1 MNMADN
7 QLTENDEDDIVI
19 IEGEAPVEEAATEEA
34 DNSDDDDDDDDDGD
48 ERLGDSE
55 DDSDE
60 EIARRSRSNVKRMK
74 QRERQKR
81 AKEHADRELAEL
93 REQNDALLRRV
104 SVIEGNTLA
113 SNVSAIDQRIAQAQ
127 ADVKQ
132 AESIIARAVEAGNG
146 DDVATAMRLRDEA
159 QYEAQQLWQQKQ
171 QVEQARQ
178 QHANP
183 GPDPRVVN
191 YAKEWMNANPWYDPS
206 GRDEDSAITKV
217 IDNQLAAEGY
227 NPKDADYWHELTRRV
242 AARIGNDDDEAE
254 TRPSPTKRK
263 APPTGTTREH
273 APVSTKKEIY
283 VTPERKQA
291 MIDAGIWDDVPRRN
305 QMLKAYQ
312 AYDKSSAR

>member
-1 MNMADN
+1 MADN
-7 QLTENDEDDIVI
+7 QITENDGDDEFEI
-19 IEGEAPVEEAATEEA
+19 IEGEEPVQEPVQ
-34 DNSDDDDDDDDDGD
+34 DDDDSDDDDDGD

-55 DDSDE
+55 DDSDD
-60 EIARRSRSNVKRMK
+60 EIVSRNRIK
-74 QRERQKR
+74 RQKRREVRQR
-81 AKEHADRELAEL
+81 AKEHADRELSLL
-93 REQNDALLRRV
+93 REQNETLLRRV

-132 AESIIARAVEAGNG
+132 AEVIIARAVEAGNG

-171 QVEQARQ
+171 QVEQVRQ

-242 AARIGNDDDEAE
+242 ASRIGGDDEVE
-254 TRPSPTKRK
+254 TRQSPSKRK

-291 MIDAGIWDDVPRRN
+291 MVDAGIWDDVPRRN

>member
-1 MNMADN
+1 MADN
-7 QLTENDEDDIVI
+7 QLTENDGEDEFEI
-19 IEGEAPVEEAATEEA
+19 IEGEEPVEEAEAEEEA
-34 DNSDDDDDDDDDGD
+34 DDSDEDEYEGDG
-48 ERLGDSE
+48 RLGDSE

-60 EIARRSRSNVKRMK
+60 EIASRSRSNVKRQK
-74 QRERQKR
+74 QRERQRR
-81 AKEHADRELAEL
+81 AKEHADRELALL

-113 SNVSAIDQRIAQAQ
+113 SNVNAIDQRIAQAQ

-132 AESIIARAVEAGNG
+132 AEAIIARAVEAGNG

-171 QVEQARQ
+171 QVEHVRQ

-191 YAKEWMNANPWYDPS
+191 YAKEWMDANPWYDPS

-242 AARIGNDDDEAE
+242 AARIGDDGAE
-254 TRPSPTKRK
+254 TRSSPSKRR

-291 MIDAGIWDDVPRRN
+291 MIDAGIWDDIPRRN

>member
-1 MNMADN
+1 MADN
-7 QLTENDEDDIVI
+7 QLTEDDDDIVV
-19 IEGEAPVEEAATEEA
+19 IEGEPPVADDKPEA
-34 DNSDDDDDDDDDGD
+34 DDADDDDDDDSGD

-60 EIARRSRSNVKRMK
+60 EIVSRNRIK
-74 QRERQKR
+74 RQKR
-81 AKEHADRELAEL
+81 QAARQRHKEKADLELQLL

-104 SVIEGNTLA
+104 SAIEGNTLA
-113 SNVSAIDQRIAQAQ
+113 NNVSAIDQRIAQVQ
-127 ADVKQ
+127 NEVKQ
-132 AESIIARAVEAGNG
+132 AEAIIARAVEAGNG
-146 DDVATAMRLRDEA
+146 EDVAAAMRLRDEA
-159 QYEAQQLWQQKQ
+159 QYEVSQLWQNKQ
-171 QVEQARQ
+171 QVEQVRQ

-183 GPDPRVVN
+183 GPDQRVVN
-191 YAKEWMNANPWYDPS
+191 YAKEWMQANPWYDPN

-217 IDNQLAAEGY
+217 IDNQLAAAGY
-227 NPKDADYWHELTRRV
+227 DPKSPDYWHELTRRV
-242 AARIGNDDDEAE
+242 AARIGDGGAE
-254 TRPSPTKRK
+254 TTSAPAKRK

-312 AYDKSSAR
+312 AYDKSSAN

>member
-1 MNMADN
+1 MADN
-7 QLTENDEDDIVI
+7 QLTENEDEFEI
-19 IEGEAPVEEAATEEA
+19 IEGEEPVQEPVQDEDA
-34 DNSDDDDDDDDDGD
+34 DDSDDDDDGD

-55 DDSDE
+55 DDSDD
-60 EIARRSRSNVKRMK
+60 EIVSRNRIK
-74 QRERQKR
+74 RQKRREVRQR
-81 AKEHADRELAEL
+81 AKEHADRELALL
-93 REQNDALLRRV
+93 REQNDTLLRRV
-104 SVIEGNTLA
+104 SAIEGNTLA
-113 SNVSAIDQRIAQAQ
+113 SNVNALDHRIAQAQ

-159 QYEAQQLWQQKQ
+159 QYEAQQLWQHKQ
-171 QVEQARQ
+171 QVEQVRQ

-191 YAKEWMNANPWYDPS
+191 YAKEWMDANPWYDPR

-217 IDNQLAAEGY
+217 IDNQLASEGY

-242 AARIGNDDDEAE
+242 ASRIGDDEAE
-254 TRPSPTKRK
+254 TRSSPSKRR

>member
-1 MNMADN
+1 MADN
-7 QLTENDEDDIVI
+7 QITEDDNDEDIVV
-19 IEGEAPVEEAATEEA
+19 IEGEPPVEDDTPETY
-34 DNSDDDDDDDDDGD
+34 DDSDDDSDDDDSD

-55 DDSDE
+55 DDSDD
-60 EIARRSRSNVKRMK
+60 EIVSRNRIK
-74 QRERQKR
+74 RQKR
-81 AKEHADRELAEL
+81 QAARQRHKERADAELNLL

-104 SVIEGNTLA
+104 SAIEGNTLA
-113 SNVSAIDQRIAQAQ
+113 NNVSAIDQRLNQVQ
-127 ADVKQ
+127 NEVKQ
-132 AESIIARAVEAGNG
+132 AEMIIARAVEAGNG
-146 DDVATAMRLRDEA
+146 EDVAAAMRLRDDA
-159 QYEAQQLWQQKQ
+159 QREVAQLWQSKQ
-171 QVEQARQ
+171 QVEQVRQ

-191 YAKEWMNANPWYDPS
+191 YAKEWMQANPWYDPN

-217 IDNQLAAEGY
+217 IDNQLAAAGY
-227 NPKDADYWHELTRRV
+227 DPKSSEYWHELTRRV
-242 AARIGNDDDEAE
+242 AARIGDDGA
-254 TRPSPTKRK
+254 SAAPTKRK

-312 AYDKSSAR
+312 AYDKSSAN

>member
-1 MNMADN
+1 MADN
-7 QLTENDEDDIVI
+7 QLTEEDEFEI
-19 IEGEAPVEEAATEEA
+19 IEGETPDEDAGVGDA
-34 DNSDDDDDDDDDGD
+34 DGSDDDEDDGDSD

-60 EIARRSRSNVKRMK
+60 EIARKSRSNVKRAK
-74 QRERQKR
+74 QRERRLR

-93 REQNDALLRRV
+93 REQNNTLLRRV

-113 SNVSAIDQRIAQAQ
+113 SNVNAIDQRIAQAQ
-127 ADVKQ
+127 YDAKQ

-159 QYEAQQLWQQKQ
+159 HYEAQQLWQHKQ
-171 QVEQARQ
+171 QVEQIRH

-191 YAKEWMNANPWYDPS
+191 YAKEWMDANPWYDPS
-206 GRDEDSAITKV
+206 GRDEESAITKV
-217 IDNQLAAEGY
+217 IDNQLASEGY

-242 AARIGNDDDEAE
+242 ASRIGDDDAE
-254 TRPSPTKRK
+254 TRSSPSKRR

>member
-1 MNMADN
+1 MADN
-7 QLTENDEDDIVI
+7 QLTEDDGDDDIVV
-19 IEGEAPVEEAATEEA
+19 IEGEAPPQEDAEPKDDA
-34 DNSDDDDDDDDDGD
+34 DDADDDDDSD

-55 DDSDE
+55 DDSEE
-60 EIARRSRSNVKRMK
+60 EIVSRNRIKRQRRQAAR
-74 QRERQKR
+74 QRH
-81 AKEHADRELAEL
+81 KEQADLELQLL
-93 REQNDALLRRV
+93 REQNEALLRRV
-104 SVIEGNTLA
+104 SAIEGNTLA
-113 SNVSAIDQRIAQAQ
+113 NNATALEQRLHQVQQEI
-127 ADVKQ
+127 KQ
-132 AESIIARAVEAGNG
+132 AETIIARAVEAGNG
-146 DDVATAMRLRDEA
+146 EDVATAMRLRDDAQREA
-159 QYEAQQLWQQKQ
+159 AQLWQNKQ
-171 QVEQARQ
+171 QMEQIREK
-178 QHANP
+178 HANP

-227 NPKDADYWHELTRRV
+227 DPKSPDYWHELTRRV
-242 AARIGNDDDEAE
+242 ASRIGDDSGE
-254 TRPSPTKRK
+254 TRQSPAKRK

-312 AYDKSSAR
+312 AYDKSSAN

>member
-1 MNMADN
+1 MADN
-7 QLTENDEDDIVI
+7 QLTENDGEDEFEI
-19 IEGEAPVEEAATEEA
+19 IEGEEPVEEAEAEEEA
-34 DNSDDDDDDDDDGD
+34 DDSDEDEYEGDG
-48 ERLGDSE
+48 RLGDSE

-60 EIARRSRSNVKRMK
+60 EIASRSRSNVKRQK
-74 QRERQKR
+74 QRERQRR
-81 AKEHADRELAEL
+81 AKEHADRELALL

-104 SVIEGNTLA
+104 SAIEGNTLA
-113 SNVSAIDQRIAQAQ
+113 SNVNAIDQRIAQAQ

-132 AESIIARAVEAGNG
+132 AEAIIARAVEAGNG

-171 QVEQARQ
+171 QVEHVRQ

-191 YAKEWMNANPWYDPS
+191 YAKEWMDANPWYDPS

-242 AARIGNDDDEAE
+242 AARIGDDGAE
-254 TRPSPTKRK
+254 TRQSPNKRR

>member
-1 MNMADN
+1 MADN
-7 QLTENDEDDIVI
+7 QLTENEDEFEI
-19 IEGEAPVEEAATEEA
+19 IEGEAPVDDAETDDA
-34 DNSDDDDDDDDDGD
+34 DDGDDDDSD

-60 EIARRSRSNVKRMK
+60 EIANRSRSNVKRQK
-74 QRERQKR
+74 QRERRQR
-81 AKEHADRELAEL
+81 AKEHADRELALL
-93 REQNDALLRRV
+93 REQNETLLRRV
-104 SVIEGNTLA
+104 SVIEGHTLA

-127 ADVKQ
+127 YEAKQ
-132 AESIIARAVEAGNG
+132 AEAIIARAVEAGNG
-146 DDVATAMRLRDEA
+146 SDVATAMRLRDEA
-159 QYEAQQLWQQKQ
+159 HYEAQQLWQHKQ
-171 QVEQARQ
+171 QAEQVRQ

-191 YAKEWMNANPWYDPS
+191 YAKEWMDANPWYDPS

-217 IDNQLAAEGY
+217 IDNQLASEGY
-227 NPKDADYWHELTRRV
+227 SPKDADYWHELTRRV
-242 AARIGNDDDEAE
+242 ASRIGDDGAE
-254 TRPSPTKRK
+254 TRSSPSKRR

-273 APVSTKKEIY
+273 APVSTKREIY

-291 MIDAGIWDDVPRRN
+291 MVDAGIWDDVPRRN

>member
-1 MNMADN
+1 MADN
-7 QLTENDEDDIVI
+7 QITENDEDDIVI
-19 IEGEAPVEEAATEEA
+19 IEGEAPVEEAETEDA
-34 DNSDDDDDDDDDGD
+34 DDSDDDDDD

-60 EIARRSRSNVKRMK
+60 EISRSRSRIKRTK
-74 QRERQKR
+74 QRERQRR

-93 REQNDALLRRV
+93 REQNDTLLRRV
-104 SVIEGNTLA
+104 SAIEGNTLA
-113 SNVSAIDQRIAQAQ
+113 SNVNAIDHRIAQAQ

-171 QVEQARQ
+171 QVEQVRH

-191 YAKEWMNANPWYDPS
+191 YAKEWMDANPWYDPR

-242 AARIGNDDDEAE
+242 ASRIGDDEAE
-254 TRPSPTKRK
+254 TRQSPSKRR

>member
-1 MNMADN
+1 MADN
-7 QLTENDEDDIVI
+7 QITENDGDDEFEI
-19 IEGEAPVEEAATEEA
+19 IEGEAPVEEAATEDA
-34 DNSDDDDDDDDDGD
+34 DDSDDDDDDSD

-55 DDSDE
+55 DDSDD
-60 EIARRSRSNVKRMK
+60 EIVSRNRIK
-74 QRERQKR
+74 RQKRREVRQR
-81 AKEHADRELAEL
+81 AKEHADRELSLL
-93 REQNDALLRRV
+93 REQNETLLRRV
-104 SVIEGNTLA
+104 SAIEGNTLA

-132 AESIIARAVEAGNG
+132 AEAIIARAVEAGNG

-171 QVEQARQ
+171 QVEQVRQ

-242 AARIGNDDDEAE
+242 ASRIGDDEAE
-254 TRPSPTKRK
+254 TRPSPSKRK

>member
-1 MNMADN
+1 MADN
-7 QLTENDEDDIVI
+7 QITENDGEDEFEI
-19 IEGEAPVEEAATEEA
+19 IEGEAPVEEAET
-34 DNSDDDDDDDDDGD
+34 DDSDDDDDDGD

-55 DDSDE
+55 DDSDD
-60 EIARRSRSNVKRMK
+60 EIVSRNRIK
-74 QRERQKR
+74 RQKRREVRQR
-81 AKEHADRELAEL
+81 AKEHADRELSLL
-93 REQNDALLRRV
+93 REQNETLLRRV
-104 SVIEGNTLA
+104 SAIEGNTLA

-132 AESIIARAVEAGNG
+132 AENIIARAVEAGNG
-146 DDVATAMRLRDEA
+146 VDVATAMRLRDEA

-171 QVEQARQ
+171 QVEHVRQ

-191 YAKEWMNANPWYDPS
+191 YAKEWMDANPWYDPS

-217 IDNQLAAEGY
+217 IDNQLASEGY

-242 AARIGNDDDEAE
+242 AARIGDDEVE
-254 TRPSPTKRK
+254 TRQSPNKRR

>member
-1 MNMADN
+1 MADN

-19 IEGEAPVEEAATEEA
+19 IEGEEPVQEPVQEDADDSEE
-34 DNSDDDDDDDDDGD
+34 DDDDDDGD

-60 EIARRSRSNVKRMK
+60 EISSRSRSNVKRQK
-74 QRERQKR
+74 QRERQRR
-81 AKEHADRELAEL
+81 AKEHADRELALL

-104 SVIEGNTLA
+104 SAIEGNTLA

-132 AESIIARAVEAGNG
+132 AEAIIARAVEAGNG

-191 YAKEWMNANPWYDPS
+191 YAKEWMDANPWYDPR

-242 AARIGNDDDEAE
+242 AARIGGDDEAE
-254 TRPSPTKRK
+254 TRPSPSKRK

>member
-1 MNMADN
+1 MADN
-7 QLTENDEDDIVI
+7 QITENDGEDEFEI
-19 IEGEAPVEEAATEEA
+19 IEGEAPVEEAET
-34 DNSDDDDDDDDDGD
+34 DDSDDDDDDGD

-55 DDSDE
+55 DDSDD
-60 EIARRSRSNVKRMK
+60 EIVSRNRIK
-74 QRERQKR
+74 RQKRREVRQR
-81 AKEHADRELAEL
+81 AKEHADRELSLL
-93 REQNDALLRRV
+93 REQNETLLRRV
-104 SVIEGNTLA
+104 SAIEGNTLA

-132 AESIIARAVEAGNG
+132 AENIIARAVEAGNG
-146 DDVATAMRLRDEA
+146 VDVATAMRLRDEA

-171 QVEQARQ
+171 QVEQVRQ

-191 YAKEWMNANPWYDPS
+191 YAKEWMSANPWYDPS

-242 AARIGNDDDEAE
+242 ASRIGDDGAE
-254 TRPSPTKRK
+254 SRPSPSKRK

-291 MIDAGIWDDVPRRN
+291 MVDAGIWDDVPRRN

>member
-1 MNMADN
+1 MADN
-7 QLTENDEDDIVI
+7 QMTENDGEDEFEI
-19 IEGEAPVEEAATEEA
+19 IEGEEPVQEPVQEDA
-34 DNSDDDDDDDDDGD
+34 DDSDDDDDSD

-55 DDSDE
+55 DDSDD
-60 EIARRSRSNVKRMK
+60 EIVSRNRIK
-74 QRERQKR
+74 RQKRREVRQR
-81 AKEHADRELAEL
+81 AKEHADRELSLL
-93 REQNDALLRRV
+93 REQNETLLRRV
-104 SVIEGNTLA
+104 SAIEGNTLA

-171 QVEQARQ
+171 QVEQVRQ

-183 GPDPRVVN
+183 GPDPRVVS
-191 YAKEWMNANPWYDPS
+191 YAKEWMDANPWYDPS
-206 GRDEDSAITKV
+206 GRDEDSAVTKA

-242 AARIGNDDDEAE
+242 ASRIGDDEAE
-254 TRPSPTKRK
+254 TRASPTKRR

-291 MIDAGIWDDVPRRN
+291 MVDAGIWDDVPRRN

>member
-1 MNMADN
+1 MADN
-7 QLTENDEDDIVI
+7 QLTEKDEDDIVI
-19 IEGEAPVEEAATEEA
+19 IEGEAPVEEAETEDA
-34 DNSDDDDDDDDDGD
+34 DDSDDDEDEGD

-55 DDSDE
+55 DDSEE
-60 EIARRSRSNVKRMK
+60 EIASKSRSNVKRQK
-74 QRERQKR
+74 QRERRLR

-93 REQNDALLRRV
+93 REQNNTLLRRV
-104 SVIEGNTLA
+104 SAIEGNTLA
-113 SNVSAIDQRIAQAQ
+113 SNVNAIDQRIAQAQ

-191 YAKEWMNANPWYDPS
+191 YAKEWMDANPWYDPR

-242 AARIGNDDDEAE
+242 ASRIGDDEAE
-254 TRPSPTKRK
+254 TRSSPSKRK

-273 APVSTKKEIY
+273 APVSTKREIY

>member
-1 MNMADN
+1 MADN
-7 QLTENDEDDIVI
+7 QITEDDDFEI
-19 IEGEAPVEEAATEEA
+19 IEGEEPVQEPVQEDDDSE
-34 DNSDDDDDDDDDGD
+34 DDDDDSD

-60 EIARRSRSNVKRMK
+60 EISKSRSHVKRQK
-74 QRERQKR
+74 QRERRQR

-93 REQNDALLRRV
+93 REQNDTLLRRV
-104 SVIEGNTLA
+104 SAIEGNTLA

-171 QVEQARQ
+171 QVEQVRQ

-191 YAKEWMNANPWYDPS
+191 YAKEWMTANPWYDPS

-242 AARIGNDDDEAE
+242 ASRIGDDEAE
-254 TRPSPTKRK
+254 TRQSPSKRK

-273 APVSTKKEIY
+273 APVSTKREIY

>member
-1 MNMADN
+1 MADN
-7 QLTENDEDDIVI
+7 QMTENDGEDEFEI
-19 IEGEAPVEEAATEEA
+19 IEGEAPVEEAET
-34 DNSDDDDDDDDDGD
+34 DDSDDDDDDGD

-55 DDSDE
+55 DDSDD
-60 EIARRSRSNVKRMK
+60 EIVSRNRIK
-74 QRERQKR
+74 RQKRREVRQR
-81 AKEHADRELAEL
+81 AKEHADRELSLL
-93 REQNDALLRRV
+93 REQNETLLRRV
-104 SVIEGNTLA
+104 SAIEGNTLA

-132 AESIIARAVEAGNG
+132 AEAIIARAVEAGNG

-171 QVEQARQ
+171 QVEQVRQ

-206 GRDEDSAITKV
+206 GRDEDSAITKA

-242 AARIGNDDDEAE
+242 ASRIGDDGAE
-254 TRPSPTKRK
+254 SRPSPSKRK

-291 MIDAGIWDDVPRRN
+291 MVDAGIWDDVPRRN

>member
-1 MNMADN
+1 MADN
-7 QLTENDEDDIVI
+7 QLTENDGEDEFEI
-19 IEGEAPVEEAATEEA
+19 IEGEAPVEEAATEDA
-34 DNSDDDDDDDDDGD
+34 DDSDDDEDDGD

-60 EIARRSRSNVKRMK
+60 EISSRSRSNVKRQK
-74 QRERQKR
+74 QRERQRR
-81 AKEHADRELAEL
+81 AKEHADRELALL

-104 SVIEGNTLA
+104 SAIEGNTLA
-113 SNVSAIDQRIAQAQ
+113 SNVSALDQRIAQAQ

-191 YAKEWMNANPWYDPS
+191 YAKEWMDANPWYDPR

-227 NPKDADYWHELTRRV
+227 DPKDADYWHELTRRV
-242 AARIGNDDDEAE
+242 AARIGGDDEAE
-254 TRPSPTKRK
+254 TRPSPSKRK

>member
-1 MNMADN
+1 MADN
-7 QLTENDEDDIVI
+7 QLTENDGEDEFEI
-19 IEGEAPVEEAATEEA
+19 IEGEEPVEEAATEEA
-34 DNSDDDDDDDDDGD
+34 DDSEYEDDADEGD

-60 EIARRSRSNVKRMK
+60 EITSRSRSNVKRQK

-81 AKEHADRELAEL
+81 AKEHADRELALL

-113 SNVSAIDQRIAQAQ
+113 SNVNAIDQRIAQAQ

-132 AESIIARAVEAGNG
+132 AEAIIARAVEAGNG

-183 GPDPRVVN
+183 GPDPRVVS
-191 YAKEWMNANPWYDPS
+191 YAKEWMDANPWYDPS

-242 AARIGNDDDEAE
+242 AARIGDDEVG
-254 TRPSPTKRK
+254 TRQSPSKRR

>member
-1 MNMADN
+1 MADN

-19 IEGEAPVEEAATEEA
+19 IEGEEPVQEPVQDDA
-34 DNSDDDDDDDDDGD
+34 DDDSDDDEGD

-60 EIARRSRSNVKRMK
+60 EISKSRSFVKRQK

-81 AKEHADRELAEL
+81 AKEHADRELSEL
-93 REQNDALLRRV
+93 RQQNDTLLRRV
-104 SVIEGNTLA
+104 SAIEGNTLA
-113 SNVSAIDQRIAQAQ
+113 SNVNALDQRIAQAQ

-132 AESIIARAVEAGNG
+132 AENIIARAVEAGNG

-159 QYEAQQLWQQKQ
+159 QHEAQQLWQQKH
-171 QVEQARQ
+171 QVEQVRQ

-242 AARIGNDDDEAE
+242 ASRIGDDEAE
-254 TRPSPTKRK
+254 TRQNPSKRK
-263 APPTGTTREH
+263 APPTGTTREY
-273 APVSTKKEIY
+273 APVSTKREIY

>member
-1 MNMADN
+1 MADN
-7 QLTENDEDDIVI
+7 QITENDGDDEFEI
-19 IEGEAPVEEAATEEA
+19 IEGEEPVQEPVQDDA
-34 DNSDDDDDDDDDGD
+34 DDDGDDDDGD

-55 DDSDE
+55 DDSDD
-60 EIARRSRSNVKRMK
+60 EIVSRNRIK
-74 QRERQKR
+74 RQKRREVRQR
-81 AKEHADRELAEL
+81 AKEHADRELSLL
-93 REQNDALLRRV
+93 REQNETLLRRV
-104 SVIEGNTLA
+104 SAIEGNTLA

-132 AESIIARAVEAGNG
+132 AEAIIARAVEAGNG

-171 QVEQARQ
+171 QVEQVRQ

-242 AARIGNDDDEAE
+242 ASRIGDDEAAE
-254 TRPSPTKRK
+254 TRSSPSKRK

>member
-1 MNMADN
+1 MADN
-7 QLTENDEDDIVI
+7 QITENDGEDEFEI
-19 IEGEAPVEEAATEEA
+19 IEGEAPVEEAET
-34 DNSDDDDDDDDDGD
+34 DDSDDDDDDGD

-55 DDSDE
+55 DDSDD
-60 EIARRSRSNVKRMK
+60 EIVSRNRIK
-74 QRERQKR
+74 RQKRREVRQR
-81 AKEHADRELAEL
+81 AKEHADRELSLL
-93 REQNDALLRRV
+93 REQNETLLRRV
-104 SVIEGNTLA
+104 SAIEGNTLA

-171 QVEQARQ
+171 QVEQVRQ

-191 YAKEWMNANPWYDPS
+191 YAKEWMSANPWYDPS

-242 AARIGNDDDEAE
+242 ASRIGDDGAE
-254 TRPSPTKRK
+254 SRPSPSKRK

-291 MIDAGIWDDVPRRN
+291 MVDAGIWDDVPRRN

>member
-1 MNMADN
+1 MADN
-7 QLTENDEDDIVI
+7 QLTEKDEDDIVV
-19 IEGEAPVEEAATEEA
+19 IEGEEPVQEPVQEDDA
-34 DNSDDDDDDDDDGD
+34 DDDSDDDDDEGD

-60 EIARRSRSNVKRMK
+60 EISKSRSFVKRQK

-81 AKEHADRELAEL
+81 AKEHADRELSEL
-93 REQNDALLRRV
+93 RQQNDTLLRRV
-104 SVIEGNTLA
+104 SAIEGNTLA
-113 SNVSAIDQRIAQAQ
+113 SNVNALDQRIAQAQ

-132 AESIIARAVEAGNG
+132 AENIIARAVEAGNG

-159 QYEAQQLWQQKQ
+159 QYEAQQLWQHKQ

-183 GPDPRVVN
+183 GPDPRVVS
-191 YAKEWMNANPWYDPS
+191 YAKEWMDANPWYDPN

-242 AARIGNDDDEAE
+242 AARIGDDGVG
-254 TRPSPTKRK
+254 TRQSPSKRR

>member
-1 MNMADN
+1 MADN
-7 QLTENDEDDIVI
+7 QITEDDDFEI
-19 IEGEAPVEEAATEEA
+19 IEGEAPVEEAEA
-34 DNSDDDDDDDDDGD
+34 EDADDSDDDDD

-60 EIARRSRSNVKRMK
+60 EIARKSRSNVKRTK

-81 AKEHADRELAEL
+81 AKEHADRELFEL
-93 REQNDALLRRV
+93 REQNDTLMRRV
-104 SVIEGNTLA
+104 SAIEGNTLA
-113 SNVSAIDQRIAQAQ
+113 GNVNAIDHRIAQAQ

-159 QYEAQQLWQQKQ
+159 QYEAQQLWQHKQ
-171 QVEQARQ
+171 QVEQVRH

-191 YAKEWMNANPWYDPS
+191 YAKEWMDANPWYDPR

-217 IDNQLAAEGY
+217 IDNQLASEGY
-227 NPKDADYWHELTRRV
+227 NPKDANYWHELTRRV
-242 AARIGNDDDEAE
+242 ASRIGDDEAE
-254 TRPSPTKRK
+254 TRSNPNKRR

-273 APVSTKKEIY
+273 APVSTKREIY

-312 AYDKSSAR
+312 AYDKSSTR

>member
-1 MNMADN
+1 MADN
-7 QLTENDEDDIVI
+7 QLTENDGEDEFEI
-19 IEGEAPVEEAATEEA
+19 IEGEAPVDDAAAEDA
-34 DNSDDDDDDDDDGD
+34 DDDDDEGD

-60 EIARRSRSNVKRMK
+60 EIANRSRSNVKRQK
-74 QRERQKR
+74 QRERRQR
-81 AKEHADRELAEL
+81 AKEHADRELALL
-93 REQNDALLRRV
+93 REQNETLLRRV
-104 SVIEGNTLA
+104 SVIEGHTLA
-113 SNVSAIDQRIAQAQ
+113 SNVSALDQRIAQAQ
-127 ADVKQ
+127 YEAKQ
-132 AESIIARAVEAGNG
+132 AEAIIARAVEAGNG
-146 DDVATAMRLRDEA
+146 SDVATAMRLRDEA
-159 QYEAQQLWQQKQ
+159 HYEAQQLWQQKQ
-171 QVEQARQ
+171 QAEQVRQ

-191 YAKEWMNANPWYDPS
+191 YAKEWMDANPWYDPS

-227 NPKDADYWHELTRRV
+227 SPKDADYWHELTRRV
-242 AARIGNDDDEAE
+242 ASRIGDDGAE
-254 TRPSPTKRK
+254 TRSNPSKRR

>member
-1 MNMADN
+1 MADN
-7 QLTENDEDDIVI
+7 QLTENDGEDDIVV
-19 IEGEAPVEEAATEEA
+19 IEGEEPVQEPVQ
-34 DNSDDDDDDDDDGD
+34 DDDDDDDDDSGD

-60 EIARRSRSNVKRMK
+60 EINRSRSHVKRQK
-74 QRERQKR
+74 QRERRQR

-93 REQNDALLRRV
+93 RQQNDTLLRRV
-104 SVIEGNTLA
+104 SAIEGNTLA
-113 SNVSAIDQRIAQAQ
+113 SNANAIDQRIAQAQ

-159 QYEAQQLWQQKQ
+159 QYEAQQLWQHKQ
-171 QVEQARQ
+171 QVEQVRQ

-242 AARIGNDDDEAE
+242 ASRIGDDEAE
-254 TRPSPTKRK
+254 TPASPSKRR

>member
-1 MNMADN
+1 MADN
-7 QLTENDEDDIVI
+7 QLTEKDEDDIVV
-19 IEGEAPVEEAATEEA
+19 IEGEEPVQEPVQDDA
-34 DNSDDDDDDDDDGD
+34 DDDSDDDEGD

-60 EIARRSRSNVKRMK
+60 EISKSRSFVKRQK

-81 AKEHADRELAEL
+81 AKEHADRELSEL
-93 REQNDALLRRV
+93 RQQNDTLLRRV
-104 SVIEGNTLA
+104 SAIEGNTLA
-113 SNVSAIDQRIAQAQ
+113 SNVNALDQRIAQAQ

-132 AESIIARAVEAGNG
+132 AENIIARAVEAGNG

-159 QYEAQQLWQQKQ
+159 QYEAQQLWQHKQ

-191 YAKEWMNANPWYDPS
+191 YAKEWMDANPWYDPN

-217 IDNQLAAEGY
+217 IDNQLASEGY
-227 NPKDADYWHELTRRV
+227 SPKDADYWHELTRRV
-242 AARIGNDDDEAE
+242 ASRIGDDEAE
-254 TRPSPTKRK
+254 TRQNPSKRK
-263 APPTGTTREH
+263 APPTGTTREY
-273 APVSTKKEIY
+273 APVSTKREIY

>member
-1 MNMADN
+1 MADN
-7 QLTENDEDDIVI
+7 QITENDGDDEFEI
-19 IEGEAPVEEAATEEA
+19 IEGEEPVQEPVQDDA
-34 DNSDDDDDDDDDGD
+34 DDDGDDDGD

-55 DDSDE
+55 DDSDD
-60 EIARRSRSNVKRMK
+60 EIVSRNRIK
-74 QRERQKR
+74 RQKRREVRQR
-81 AKEHADRELAEL
+81 AKEHADRELSLL
-93 REQNDALLRRV
+93 REQNETLLRRV
-104 SVIEGNTLA
+104 SAIEGNTLA

-132 AESIIARAVEAGNG
+132 AEAIIARAVEAGNG

-171 QVEQARQ
+171 QVEQVRQ

-242 AARIGNDDDEAE
+242 ASRIGDDEAE
-254 TRPSPTKRK
+254 TRSSPSKRK

>member
-1 MNMADN
+1 MADN
-7 QLTENDEDDIVI
+7 QLTEKDEDDIVV
-19 IEGEAPVEEAATEEA
+19 IEGEEPVQEPVQEDDA
-34 DNSDDDDDDDDDGD
+34 DDDSDDDDDEGD

-60 EIARRSRSNVKRMK
+60 EISKSRSFVKRQK

-81 AKEHADRELAEL
+81 AKEHADRELSEL
-93 REQNDALLRRV
+93 RQQNDTLLRRV
-104 SVIEGNTLA
+104 SAIEGNTLA
-113 SNVSAIDQRIAQAQ
+113 SNVNALDQRIAQAQ

-132 AESIIARAVEAGNG
+132 AENIIARAVEAGNG

-159 QYEAQQLWQQKQ
+159 QYEAQQLWQHKQ

-183 GPDPRVVN
+183 GPDPRVVS
-191 YAKEWMNANPWYDPS
+191 YAKEWMDANPWYDPN

-217 IDNQLAAEGY
+217 IDNQLASEGY
-227 NPKDADYWHELTRRV
+227 SPKDADYWHELTRRV
-242 AARIGNDDDEAE
+242 ASRIGDDEAE
-254 TRPSPTKRK
+254 TRSSPSKRR
-263 APPTGTTREH
+263 APPTGTTREY
-273 APVSTKKEIY
+273 APVSTKREIY

>member
-1 MNMADN
+1 MADN
-7 QLTENDEDDIVI
+7 QITENDGDDEFEI
-19 IEGEAPVEEAATEEA
+19 IEGEAPVEDAATGDA
-34 DNSDDDDDDDDDGD
+34 DDSDDDDDDGD

-55 DDSDE
+55 DDSDD
-60 EIARRSRSNVKRMK
+60 EIVSRNRIK
-74 QRERQKR
+74 RQKRREVRQR
-81 AKEHADRELAEL
+81 AKEHADRELALL
-93 REQNDALLRRV
+93 REQNETLLRRV
-104 SVIEGNTLA
+104 SAIEGNTLA
-113 SNVSAIDQRIAQAQ
+113 SNVSALDQRIAQAQ

-132 AESIIARAVEAGNG
+132 AENIIARAVEAGNG
-146 DDVATAMRLRDEA
+146 ADVATAMRLRDEA

-171 QVEQARQ
+171 QVEQVRQ

-191 YAKEWMNANPWYDPS
+191 YAKEWMDANPWYDPS

-242 AARIGNDDDEAE
+242 ASRIGDDGAE
-254 TRPSPTKRK
+254 TRSSPSKRK

>member
-1 MNMADN
+1 MADN
-7 QLTENDEDDIVI
+7 QLTEKDEDDIVI
-19 IEGEAPVEEAATEEA
+19 IEGEAPVEEAETEDA
-34 DNSDDDDDDDDDGD
+34 DDSDDDEDEGD

-55 DDSDE
+55 DDSEE
-60 EIARRSRSNVKRMK
+60 EIASKSRSNVKRQK
-74 QRERQKR
+74 QRERRLR

-93 REQNDALLRRV
+93 REQNNTLLRRV
-104 SVIEGNTLA
+104 SAIEGNTLA
-113 SNVSAIDQRIAQAQ
+113 SNVTAIDQRIAQAQ

-191 YAKEWMNANPWYDPS
+191 YAKEWMDANPWYDPR

-242 AARIGNDDDEAE
+242 ASRIGDDEAE
-254 TRPSPTKRK
+254 TRSSPSKRK

-273 APVSTKKEIY
+273 APVSTKREIY